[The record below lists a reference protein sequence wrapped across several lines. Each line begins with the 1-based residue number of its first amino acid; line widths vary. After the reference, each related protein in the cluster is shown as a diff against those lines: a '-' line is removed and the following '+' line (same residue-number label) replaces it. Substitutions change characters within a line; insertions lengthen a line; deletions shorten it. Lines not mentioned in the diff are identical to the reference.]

1 MMIVKLEWTA
11 DMPSNSPYA
20 LDANHRGRM
29 SRKDFHQTGEALSD
43 FLNAV
48 LETST
53 TVEWYNDYSA
63 EIIPMIDAEQE
74 CSASDDIHT
83 NDVFE
88 LDEALFDDVDW
99 KLQDALTLISD
110 VQRIGQ
116 KGVMSIDFTDGSIQL
131 QQHDVIRMSN
141 RYALLN
147 SVAAHRDALTRI
159 AEFRTGFMTV
169 RTEKYVIPLN
179 QHWLRDFNKG
189 LEIALYAM
197 RISQLS

>member
-1 MMIVKLEWTA
+1 
-11 DMPSNSPYA
+11 
-20 LDANHRGRM
+20 M
-29 SRKDFHQTGEALSD
+29 SRKNFHQAGEALSD
-43 FLNAV
+43 LLNAV

-63 EIIPMIDAEQE
+63 EIVPMIDEEQE
-74 CSASDDIHT
+74 CSSDDGVHT

-88 LDEALFDDVDW
+88 LDEALFDDIDW
-99 KLQDALTLISD
+99 KLQDALTLIAD

-116 KGVMSIDFTDGSIQL
+116 KGVVSIDFADGCIQL
-131 QQHDVIRMSN
+131 PQHDFIRMSN

-147 SVAAHRDALTRI
+147 RVATHRDSLTRI
-159 AEFRTGFMTV
+159 TEFRTGFMTV

-179 QHWLRDFNKG
+179 RHWLRDFNKG

>member
-1 MMIVKLEWTA
+1 
-11 DMPSNSPYA
+11 
-20 LDANHRGRM
+20 M